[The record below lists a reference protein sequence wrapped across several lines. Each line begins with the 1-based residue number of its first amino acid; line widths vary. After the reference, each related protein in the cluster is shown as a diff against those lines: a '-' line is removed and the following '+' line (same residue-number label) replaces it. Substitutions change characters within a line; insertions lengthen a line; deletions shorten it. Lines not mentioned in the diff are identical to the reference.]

1 MSNAVQEL
9 SRLIKTLQGDR
20 QKHVDAI
27 AEIDAVF
34 ANLGINAA
42 APKRRGRKP
51 GSVIKTAESSAPTA
65 DKKGGKKRRR
75 RVKAKD
81 GLTGEQFLYK
91 VLADG
96 ALLTGELNDKWVA
109 SGRNGRADILLG
121 QLVANGKLKRKKVEG
136 ERGSRYS
143 VA

>member
-1 MSNAVQEL
+1 MSNVAQEL
-9 SRLIKTLQGDR
+9 SRLIANLQVDR

-34 ANLGINAA
+34 GNLGISAA

-51 GSVIKTAESSAPTA
+51 GATAKAAVKAAPA
-65 DKKGGKKRRR
+65 AGKKGGKKRRR
-75 RVKAKD
+75 KSKSGD

-96 ALLTGELNDKWVA
+96 ALLTAEINDKWKA

-121 QLVANGKLKRKKVEG
+121 QLVASGKLNRKKTEG